1 MGNINFIEELTWRGL
16 LQDAIPGTEEYL
28 LAQPVSGYLGVDPTR
43 DTIHIGNLVSV
54 MMLVHLQRAGHK
66 PFALVGGA
74 TAMVG
79 DPSGRDSERQL
90 MSVEQ
95 IQYNASCVKNQL
107 AQFLDFDT
115 KINPAEMVNNY
126 DWLGQMGFLE
136 FLRDVGKHMTISYM
150 LGKESVKRRLEGGIS
165 YTEFAYQLLQGYDY
179 YHLYKHKGV
188 QIQVGGSD
196 QWGNIVTGTELIRR
210 IEGHEAK
217 AFAAVCPLLTDEQ
230 GKKMGKTAGGKQI
243 WLDPKQTSP
252 YEFYQYWLGM
262 GDPEAEKCIKIFTLK
277 DRPTIEGIIEAHQQA
292 PHLRQL
298 QKELGEAIT
307 KRVHGESGLASALKL
322 TEFLFNKNSKIDALK
337 ALSIED
343 WQEVVEVQDTLML
356 DKQKL
361 EAGMNILDAL
371 TELGIV
377 QSKSEGR
384 RSIEKD
390 QSIRINT
397 EKCEGTDQTL
407 TMEDVFHQRFL
418 QLQKGKKRRYIIE
431 VR

>member
-1 MGNINFIEELTWRGL
+1 MSKINFIEELRWRGL
-16 LQDAIPGTEEYL
+16 LQDSIPGTEEYL
-28 LAQPVSGYLGVDPTR
+28 NTHSVSGYLGVDPTR

-54 MMLVHLQRAGHK
+54 MLLVHLQRAGHK

-90 MSVEQ
+90 MSIEQ
-95 IQYNASCVKNQL
+95 IQHNADCVRKQL
-107 AQFLDFDT
+107 AHFLDFDT
-115 KINPAEMVNNY
+115 KVNPAEMVNNY
-126 DWLGQMGFLE
+126 DWLGKMGFLE

-179 YHLYKHKGV
+179 YHLYKNKGV

-210 IEGHEAK
+210 MEGHEAK

-262 GDPEAEKCIKIFTLK
+262 GDHEAEKCIKIFTLK
-277 DRPTIEGIIEAHQQA
+277 DQETINGLIEDHQQA

-298 QKELGEAIT
+298 QKALGEAIT
-307 KRVHGESGLASALKL
+307 RRVHGESGLSSALKL
-322 TEFLFNKNSKIDALK
+322 TEFLFSRNSQIDALQ
-337 ALSIED
+337 ALSIDD
-343 WQEVVEVQDTLML
+343 WQEVIQLQDTLTL
-356 DKQKL
+356 DKGKL
-361 EAGMNILDAL
+361 EAGMNILDVL

-390 QSIRINT
+390 QSIRVNT
-397 EKCEGTDQTL
+397 EKCTGTDLVLDMNNT
-407 TMEDVFHQRFL
+407 FHQRFL